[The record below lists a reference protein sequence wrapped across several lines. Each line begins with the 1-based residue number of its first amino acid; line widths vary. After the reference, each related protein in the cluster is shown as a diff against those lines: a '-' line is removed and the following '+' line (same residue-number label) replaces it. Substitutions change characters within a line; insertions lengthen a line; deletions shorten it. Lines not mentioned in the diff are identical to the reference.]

1 MERNPEEHSSVKEIK
16 ASLRSTVLGRRDAVD
31 PETRNTLSRDILREI
46 SSLASYRSAG
56 TALAYV
62 GFGSEL
68 QTGDFLRGTLDLG
81 KTLLLPR
88 VNRETKS
95 LDIYEVKDLE
105 RDLESGTWGIREP
118 NPGICSPADI
128 RAVDFVLVPGVAFDS
143 RGGRLGYGAG
153 FYDRLLAN
161 RPSQAWLVAGAFE
174 IQMIEHVPMQ
184 ERDVPVDVIV
194 TEQRHY
200 LS

>member
-1 MERNPEEHSSVKEIK
+1 MSQ
-16 ASLRSTVLGRRDAVD
+16 
-31 PETRNTLSRDILREI
+31 DIIREI
-46 SSLASYRSAG
+46 SNLASYRGARVV
-56 TALAYV
+56 LAYA

-68 QTGDFLRGTLDLG
+68 QTGDFLRRTLELG

-105 RDLESGTWGIREP
+105 CDLKPGIWGIREP
-118 NPGICSPADI
+118 NPDICSPADT

-161 RPSQAWLVAGAFE
+161 RPSQACIVAGAFE
-174 IQMIEHVPMQ
+174 IQMIEHVPMH
-184 ERDVPVDVIV
+184 EHDVPVDVIV

>member
-1 MERNPEEHSSVKEIK
+1 MDSGARN
-16 ASLRSTVLGRRDAVD
+16 AM
-31 PETRNTLSRDILREI
+31 SRDIMREV
-46 SSLASYRSAG
+46 SNLASYRRAR
-56 TALAYV
+56 TVLAYA

-68 QTGDFLRGTLDLG
+68 QTGDFLRRTLDLG

>member
-1 MERNPEEHSSVKEIK
+1 MDSGARN
-16 ASLRSTVLGRRDAVD
+16 AM
-31 PETRNTLSRDILREI
+31 SRDIMREI
-46 SSLASYRSAG
+46 SKLASYRRAR
-56 TALAYV
+56 TVLAYA
-62 GFGSEL
+62 GFGGEL
-68 QTGDFLRGTLDLG
+68 QTEDFLRRTLDLR

>member
-1 MERNPEEHSSVKEIK
+1 M
-16 ASLRSTVLGRRDAVD
+16 
-31 PETRNTLSRDILREI
+31 SRDIVGKI
-46 SSLASYRSAG
+46 SGLTSYRGAR
-56 TALAYV
+56 TVLAYV

-68 QTGDFLRGTLDLG
+68 QTGDFLRWTLDQG

-118 NPGICSPADI
+118 NPDLCSPADI
-128 RAVDFVLVPGVAFDS
+128 HAVDFVLVPGVAFDS

-153 FYDRLLAN
+153 FYDKLLAN
-161 RPSQAWLVAGAFE
+161 RPSHAWLVAGAFE
-174 IQMIEHVPMQ
+174 IQIVEHVPMH
-184 ERDVPVDVIV
+184 EHDVPVDLVV
-194 TEQRHY
+194 TEQGHY